1 MSREEPQ
8 INIRVSKEL
17 KAKIKSR
24 AQNNRRSTNAEIV
37 QILQDALDSDGASK
51 SIESFAQQEADKF
64 RAALLETLSNMY
76 GKDKKPT

>member
-17 KAKIKSR
+17 KAKIKAR

-37 QILQDALDSDGASK
+37 QILQDALDSDGSRK
-51 SIESFAQQEADKF
+51 SVESLAQQEADKF
-64 RAALLETLSNMY
+64 KEALLETLSNMY
-76 GKDKKPT
+76 GKGGE